1 MTITSEI
8 EQGAEGDLPNA
19 QVTSCRDYLLSNWPD
34 LGIFLLRG
42 LETLFD
48 TLKPGQGAPNSQ
60 SNSKD

>member
-1 MTITSEI
+1 MTITNEI
-8 EQGAEGDLPNA
+8 KQGAKGDLPNV
-19 QVTSCRDYLLSNWPD
+19 QVILCRDYLLLNWQD

-60 SNSKD
+60 SNSKN